1 MVLYFIPCLLTL
13 VLHFRN
19 TTTSTPCWTDKST
32 WNDDG
37 VFFYSSHFAQHLNP
51 YLLCCCTLTSF
62 YLKTIKLTHFHQLS
76 KPIKAE
82 EAHELGLVDA
92 VVSANDL
99 LNIARRWALDIF
111 ESKRPWVRAL
121 YKSDKLGSPEEAREI
136 LNFARAQAREQAANL
151 HHPLICINVIEEGI
165 VSGPRAG
172 LRKVCDLQH
181 LPCYLAFGLTRKRI
195 QI

>member
-1 MVLYFIPCLLTL
+1 MSLTL

-19 TTTSTPCWTDKST
+19 TATSTPCWTDKST

-37 VFFYSSHFAQHLNP
+37 AFFYFSLITQHLDLH
-51 YLLCCCTLTSF
+51 LLWYCTLTSYF
-62 YLKTIKLTHFHQLS
+62 ENHETTHFHQLS

-92 VVSANDL
+92 VVSPNDL
-99 LNIARRWALDIF
+99 LNVAHRWALDIC

-121 YKSDKLGSPEEAREI
+121 YKSDNLGSPEEARQI

-151 HHPLICINVIEEGI
+151 HHPLVCIDVIEEGI

-172 LRKVCDLQH
+172 LRKVCDIRH
-181 LPCYLAFGLTRKRI
+181 LPCAMAFGFTRKVR

>member
-1 MVLYFIPCLLTL
+1 MPFDTSPTFQEHNDFHALLDWQKHLKWWWCVLLLLPFRTTPKPLFIRLL
-13 VLHFRN
+13 HIN
-19 TTTSTPCWTDKST
+19 
-32 WNDDG
+32 
-37 VFFYSSHFAQHLNP
+37 FFL
-51 YLLCCCTLTSF
+51 
-62 YLKTIKLTHFHQLS
+62 TIKLAHFHQLS